1 MDADDV
7 LLSPKRLCAIKYH
20 NANQYKTGQCGSRA
34 MTESKLAVF
43 ENYKIRRHYDEET
56 ETWYF
61 SVVDI
66 LKVLIQQS
74 DYQ

>member
-1 MDADDV
+1 
-7 LLSPKRLCAIKYH
+7 
-20 NANQYKTGQCGSRA
+20 
-34 MTESKLAVF
+34 MTDNKLAVF